1 MSYRLPTV
9 SQFKSQ
15 FSRDFPYAVPAWGA
29 EIALTLTAGVVTAVA
44 LVKGGQGYKTAPTLS
59 IQGSSGSGCVL
70 ACTVAF
76 GAVATV
82 SVTSGGSGYSPDS
95 RVIATG
101 GAGDDTDTTRVMDGD
116 IEGALFDASYN
127 VSQALF
133 DTEPSFQRAF
143 NYLAAHNLV
152 EKLLASG
159 EGLASQY
166 NWLTA
171 SKSIGSLQESFQIP
185 ERVSKD
191 PMLSSYSK
199 TRYGA
204 MYLQIISPLL
214 IGACFASYRKTLP

>member
-9 SQFKSQ
+9 SQFKAQ
-15 FSRDFPYAVPAWGA
+15 FPRDFPYAVPAWGA
-29 EIALTLTAGVVTAVA
+29 EIAPTLTAGVVTAVTLA
-44 LVKGGQGYKTAPTLS
+44 KGGQGYKTTPTLS
-59 IQGSSGSGCVL
+59 IESSSGSGCVL
-70 ACTVAF
+70 ACTIAS
-76 GAVATV
+76 GAVTGV
-82 SVTSGGSGYSPDS
+82 SITSGGSGYSSDA
-95 RVIATG
+95 RVIVTG
-101 GAGDDTDTTRVMDGD
+101 GAGDPTDQTRVTDAD

-133 DTEPSFQRAF
+133 DTEPAFQRAF
-143 NYLAAHNLV
+143 GYLTAHNLV

-185 ERVSKD
+185 ERISKD
-191 PMLSSYSK
+191 PMLSAYSK

-204 MYLQIISPLL
+204 LYLQIISPLL